1 MFILWS
7 SSTHSTCVPE
17 QRLGPGSWGGY
28 WGRTDE
34 WSVAPLSGS
43 PQLRKGDRL
52 RNKRFHCHLSVTIYV
67 NHTSKLTH
75 TGTHRHKYYGRPRND
90 FSLWVHEFGG
100 KFRPF
105 RQPRRAH
112 ELEHHRSPGVA
123 HERTHRPQFTVLSLP
138 TGPWGHGEHCVLSHK
153 MAGGLVRF
161 SFTRCG
167 GKRGPTSKFV

>member
-112 ELEHHRSPGVA
+112 ELEHHRSISRSRPRADAQATVHRAEPA
-123 HERTHRPQFTVLSLP
+123 HWAMGTRRTLCPQSQNGRRLGEVLFYTL
-138 TGPWGHGEHCVLSHK
+138 WGK
-153 MAGGLVRF
+153 
-161 SFTRCG
+161 TWPN
-167 GKRGPTSKFV
+167 K